1 MLTCAAAGRKEVP
14 PAEKCSAL
22 RRTSPDLRASG
33 AKFTCKISNKCK
45 ELLLDSCGKP
55 CEIRWM
61 HSKNLTPAFAYLRV
75 SSKGQINGHGFDRQE
90 DTIATFA
97 RETAFVI
104 IDIFRDAFTGTEA
117 DRPEFN
123 RMVATILGNGVRT
136 ILVESLD
143 RLARDVMVQSLLLAK
158 LAQHGITLINC
169 VTGEDVTASM
179 SDDPMRKALI
189 QIQSVFSELEKSRL
203 VSKLRR
209 AREAKKQE
217 TGKCEG
223 RKAFGDKP
231 GEREIVEQM
240 QSLRR
245 RRAGKRMSF
254 AKIAVELNRLCVPTR
269 TGASWHTT
277 TVKNILARA

>member
-1 MLTCAAAGRKEVP
+1 MATKTLVP
-14 PAEKCSAL
+14 FFS
-22 RRTSPDLRASG
+22 
-33 AKFTCKISNKCK
+33 
-45 ELLLDSCGKP
+45 
-55 CEIRWM
+55 
-61 HSKNLTPAFAYLRV
+61 YLRV
-75 SSKGQINGHGFDRQE
+75 SSQGQVKGHGFERQE
-90 DTIATFA
+90 ETISRFA
-97 RETAFVI
+97 RENGYEVKEV
-104 IDIFRDAFTGTEA
+104 FRDAFTGTEA

-179 SDDPMRKALI
+179 SEDPMRKALI

-209 AREAKKQE
+209 AREAKKQA

-223 RKAFGDKP
+223 RKAFGEKE
-231 GEREIVEQM
+231 GEGEVIEMMR
-240 QSLRR
+240 SLRR
-245 RRAGKRMSF
+245 KRDGQRMSF
-254 AKIAVELNRLCVPTR
+254 ARIAEELNARKVPTR
-269 TGASWHTT
+269 TGAPWHTT
-277 TVKNILARA
+277 TVQNILKR